1 MKMNKKSVIA
11 IAIVAAAVVAS
22 VVAVAVWKAQP
33 KGMTVAVS
41 TLPDSLNP
49 VLEQNTSGLNADE
62 LVFDGLT
69 NFEITEDSSSGR
81 GVLYADLALA
91 EYIEQDTSDKKTYT
105 VTLRDV
111 YWHDSTAEKPH
122 VVTADDVA
130 YSYQAYVLPEN
141 NSPKRD
147 YILSF
152 IENVQAVDEKTV
164 KVLFKNPIPEFRAY
178 PVLTFKIIPHF
189 YKGQEMSVNL
199 REGEN
204 ERNFATAPVGTGP
217 FKLANWE
224 IGKWLTFNANGLY
237 SSVKNVPQADSLVI
251 KRTIDP
257 IVRMNELR
265 KGSINM
271 ILETNPMDRASVAKI
286 DNVDINSYMP
296 YAFYDVEINTS
307 LFQSAEGR
315 QAMAMALD
323 KRNLIPGITDQ
334 RDGVVLNNGP
344 FPSNLFA
351 VSVPDYYKDDVPNL
365 LPYNLEKAKSL
376 AEKGGISGQNAILIY
391 PDSMGDFGKQMAEG
405 IVAQLS
411 KIGLNVEARRTGD
424 QVFNRM
430 VNKEKSFELAL
441 VYREGFD
448 NVYSS
453 MGAYYRSGSVE
464 NVTGIADKELDSLF
478 DEWEKTNVT
487 KDWIDLT
494 LKINKR
500 VSELS
505 PALYLCSLQKD
516 VYSRGLSNILIATDN
531 PFLSAEDWKFKDC
544 HLWD

>member
-152 IENVQAVDEKTV
+152 IEDVQAVDEKTV

-204 ERNFATAPVGTGP
+204 ERNFATSPVGTGP

-453 MGAYYRSGSVE
+453 MGAYYRSGSAE

-531 PFLSAEDWKFKDC
+531 PFLSAEDWKFKD
-544 HLWD
+544 

>member
-152 IENVQAVDEKTV
+152 IEDVQAVDEKTV

-204 ERNFATAPVGTGP
+204 ERNFATSPVGTGP

-315 QAMAMALD
+315 QAMALALD

-411 KIGLNVEARRTGD
+411 KIGLNVEVRRTGD

-453 MGAYYRSGSVE
+453 MGAYYRSGSAE

-531 PFLSAEDWKFKDC
+531 PFLSAEDWKFKD
-544 HLWD
+544 

>member
-152 IENVQAVDEKTV
+152 IEDVQAVDEKTV

-204 ERNFATAPVGTGP
+204 ERNFATSPVGTGP

-391 PDSMGDFGKQMAEG
+391 PDSMGEFGKQMAEG

-441 VYREGFD
+441 VYHEGFD

-453 MGAYYRSGSVE
+453 MGAYYRSGSAE

-531 PFLSAEDWKFKDC
+531 PFLSAEDWKFKD
-544 HLWD
+544 

>member
-122 VVTADDVA
+122 VVTADAVA

-204 ERNFATAPVGTGP
+204 ERNFATSPVGTGP

-391 PDSMGDFGKQMAEG
+391 PDSMGEFGKQMAEG

-453 MGAYYRSGSVE
+453 MGAYYRSGSAE

-531 PFLSAEDWKFKDC
+531 PFLSAEDWKFKD
-544 HLWD
+544 

>member
-1 MKMNKKSVIA
+1 MKMNKKSVVA

-152 IENVQAVDEKTV
+152 IEDVQAVDEKTV
-164 KVLFKNPIPEFRAY
+164 KILFKNPIPEFRAY

-204 ERNFATAPVGTGP
+204 ERNFATSPVGTGP
-217 FKLANWE
+217 FKLASWE
-224 IGKWLTFNANGLY
+224 IGKWLTFSANGLY

-351 VSVPDYYKDDVPNL
+351 VSVPDYYKDEVPNL

-453 MGAYYRSGSVE
+453 MGAYYRSGSAE

-505 PALYLCSLQKD
+505 PALYICSLQKD

-531 PFLSAEDWKFKDC
+531 PFLSAEDWKFKD
-544 HLWD
+544 

>member
-130 YSYQAYVLPEN
+130 YSYQAYVLSEN

-152 IENVQAVDEKTV
+152 IEDVQAVDEKTV

-204 ERNFATAPVGTGP
+204 ERNFATSPVGTGP
-217 FKLANWE
+217 FKLASWE

-453 MGAYYRSGSVE
+453 MGAYYRSGSAE

-531 PFLSAEDWKFKDC
+531 PFLSAEDWKFKD
-544 HLWD
+544 

>member
-1 MKMNKKSVIA
+1 MKMNKKSVVA

-152 IENVQAVDEKTV
+152 IEDVQAVDEKTV
-164 KVLFKNPIPEFRAY
+164 KILFKNPIPEFRAY

-204 ERNFATAPVGTGP
+204 ERNFATSPVGTGP
-217 FKLANWE
+217 FKLASWE
-224 IGKWLTFNANGLY
+224 IGKWLTFSANGLY

-351 VSVPDYYKDDVPNL
+351 VSVPDYYKDEVPNL

-453 MGAYYRSGSVE
+453 MGAYYRSGSAE

-531 PFLSAEDWKFKDC
+531 PFLSAEDWKFKD
-544 HLWD
+544 

>member
-1 MKMNKKSVIA
+1 MKMNKKSVVA

-152 IENVQAVDEKTV
+152 IEDVQAVDEKTV

-204 ERNFATAPVGTGP
+204 ERNFATSPVGTGP
-217 FKLANWE
+217 FKLASWE
-224 IGKWLTFNANGLY
+224 IGKWLTFSANGLY

-344 FPSNLFA
+344 FPSNLFE
-351 VSVPDYYKDDVPNL
+351 VSVPDYYKDEVPNL
-365 LPYNLEKAKSL
+365 LPYNLEKAKFL

-453 MGAYYRSGSVE
+453 MGAYYRSGSAE

-531 PFLSAEDWKFKDC
+531 PFLSAEDWKFKD
-544 HLWD
+544 

>member
-1 MKMNKKSVIA
+1 MKMSKKSVIA

-22 VVAVAVWKAQP
+22 VVAVAIWKAQP

-49 VLEQNTSGLNADE
+49 VLEQNISGLNADE

-69 NFEITEDSSSGR
+69 NFEVAEDSQR
-81 GVLYADLALA
+81 EAGVLVTEFALA
-91 EYIEQDTSDKKTYT
+91 ESIEQDSSDKKTYT

-111 YWHDSTAEKPH
+111 AWHDNSDENPH
-122 VVTADDVA
+122 YVTSDDVV
-130 YSYQAYVLPEN
+130 YSYQAYALPEN

-152 IENVQAVDEKTV
+152 IEDVQAVDEKTV
-164 KVLFKNPIPEFRAY
+164 KILFKNPIPEFRAY
-178 PVLTFKIIPHF
+178 PVLTFKIIPHK
-189 YKGQEMSVNL
+189 YNGEEMNVNL

-217 FKLANWE
+217 FKLASWE
-224 IGKWLTFNANGLY
+224 IGKWLTFQANGLY
-237 SSVKNVPQADSLVI
+237 GSVKNVPQADSLVI

-286 DNVDINSYMP
+286 DNVDISSYMP
-296 YAFYDVEINTS
+296 YAFYDVAINTKVFS
-307 LFQSAEGR
+307 NADGR
-315 QAMAMALD
+315 KAMAQALNKTD
-323 KRNLIPGITDQ
+323 LIPGITDK
-334 RDGVVLNNGP
+334 RDGVVINNGP
-344 FPSNLFA
+344 FPSNTFE
-351 VSVPDYYKDDVPNL
+351 VSVPDYYSGEVPNL
-365 LPYNLEKAKSL
+365 LPYDLDKAKSL
-376 AEKGGISGQNAILIY
+376 AEKGGVSGQNAILIY

-411 KIGLNVEARRTGD
+411 KIGLTVEARRTGD

-430 VNKEKSFELAL
+430 VNKEKSYELAL
-441 VYREGFD
+441 MYREGFD
-448 NVYSS
+448 NLYSS
-453 MGAYYRSGSVE
+453 MGAFYRSNSPE
-464 NVTGIADKELDSLF
+464 NVTGIADKKLDSLF
-478 DEWEKTNVT
+478 NDWEKTNETV
-487 KDWIDLT
+487 KWIDLT
-494 LKINKR
+494 LQINER

-531 PFLSAEDWKFKDC
+531 PFLSAEDWKFKE
-544 HLWD
+544 

>member
-1 MKMNKKSVIA
+1 MKMSKKSVIA

-22 VVAVAVWKAQP
+22 VVAVAIWKAQP

-69 NFEITEDSSSGR
+69 NFEVAEDSQR
-81 GVLYADLALA
+81 EAGVLVTEFALA
-91 EYIEQDTSDKKTYT
+91 ESIEQDSSDKKTYT

-111 YWHDSTAEKPH
+111 AWHDNSDENPH
-122 VVTADDVA
+122 YVTSDDVV
-130 YSYQAYVLPEN
+130 YSYQAYALPEN

-152 IENVQAVDEKTV
+152 IEDVQAVDEKTV
-164 KVLFKNPIPEFRAY
+164 KVVFKNPIPEFRAY
-178 PVLTFKIIPHF
+178 PVLTFKIIPHK
-189 YKGQEMSVNL
+189 YNGEEMNVNL

-217 FKLANWE
+217 FKLVSWE
-224 IGKWLTFNANGLY
+224 IGKWLTFQANGLY
-237 SSVKNVPQADSLVI
+237 GSVKNVPQADSLVI

-286 DNVDINSYMP
+286 DNVDISSYMP
-296 YAFYDVEINTS
+296 YAFYDVAINTKVFS
-307 LFQSAEGR
+307 NADGR
-315 QAMAMALD
+315 KAMAQALNKAD
-323 KRNLIPGITDQ
+323 LIPGITDK
-334 RDGVVLNNGP
+334 RDGVVINNGP
-344 FPSNLFA
+344 FPSNTFE
-351 VSVPDYYKDDVPNL
+351 VSVPDYYSGEVPNL
-365 LPYNLEKAKSL
+365 LPYDLDKAKSL
-376 AEKGGISGQNAILIY
+376 AEKGGVSGQNAILIY

-411 KIGLNVEARRTGD
+411 KIGLTVEARRTGD

-430 VNKEKSFELAL
+430 VNKEKSYELAL
-441 VYREGFD
+441 MYREGFD
-448 NVYSS
+448 NLYSS
-453 MGAYYRSGSVE
+453 MGAFYRSNSPE
-464 NVTGIADKELDSLF
+464 NVTGIADKKLDSLF
-478 DEWEKTNVT
+478 NDWEKTNETV
-487 KDWIDLT
+487 KWIDLT
-494 LKINKR
+494 LQINER

-531 PFLSAEDWKFKDC
+531 PFLSAEDWKFKE
-544 HLWD
+544 

>member
-204 ERNFATAPVGTGP
+204 ERNFATSPVGTGP
-217 FKLANWE
+217 FKLASWE

-453 MGAYYRSGSVE
+453 MGAYYRSGSAE

-531 PFLSAEDWKFKDC
+531 PFLSAEDWKFKD
-544 HLWD
+544 

>member
-22 VVAVAVWKAQP
+22 VVAVAVWKSQP

-152 IENVQAVDEKTV
+152 IEDVQAVDEKTV

-453 MGAYYRSGSVE
+453 MGAYYRSGSAE

-500 VSELS
+500 VSDLS

-531 PFLSAEDWKFKDC
+531 PFLSAEDWKFKD
-544 HLWD
+544 

>member
-1 MKMNKKSVIA
+1 MKMSKKSVIA

-22 VVAVAVWKAQP
+22 VVAVAIWKAQP

-69 NFEITEDSSSGR
+69 NFEVAEDSQR
-81 GVLYADLALA
+81 EAGVLVTEFALA
-91 EYIEQDTSDKKTYT
+91 ESIEQDSSDKKTYT

-111 YWHDSTAEKPH
+111 AWHDNSDENPH
-122 VVTADDVA
+122 YVTSDDVV
-130 YSYQAYVLPEN
+130 YSYQAYALPEN

-152 IENVQAVDEKTV
+152 IEDVQAVDEKTV
-164 KVLFKNPIPEFRAY
+164 KILFKNPIPEFRAY
-178 PVLTFKIIPHF
+178 PVLTFKIIPHK
-189 YKGQEMSVNL
+189 YNGEEMNVNL

-217 FKLANWE
+217 FKLASWE
-224 IGKWLTFNANGLY
+224 IGKWLTFQANGLY
-237 SSVKNVPQADSLVI
+237 GSVKNVPQADSLVI

-286 DNVDINSYMP
+286 DNVDISSYMP
-296 YAFYDVEINTS
+296 YAFYDVAINTKVFS
-307 LFQSAEGR
+307 NADGR
-315 QAMAMALD
+315 KAMAQALNKTD
-323 KRNLIPGITDQ
+323 LIPGITDK
-334 RDGVVLNNGP
+334 RDGVVINNGP
-344 FPSNLFA
+344 FPSNTFE
-351 VSVPDYYKDDVPNL
+351 VSVPDYYSGEVPNL
-365 LPYNLEKAKSL
+365 LPYDLDKAKSL
-376 AEKGGISGQNAILIY
+376 AEKGGVSGQNAILIY

-411 KIGLNVEARRTGD
+411 KIGLTVEARRTGD

-430 VNKEKSFELAL
+430 VNKEKSYELAL
-441 VYREGFD
+441 IYREGFD
-448 NVYSS
+448 NLYSS
-453 MGAYYRSGSVE
+453 MGAFYRSNSPE
-464 NVTGIADKELDSLF
+464 NVTGIADKKLDSLF
-478 DEWEKTNVT
+478 NDWEKTNETV
-487 KDWIDLT
+487 KWIDLT
-494 LKINKR
+494 LQINER

-531 PFLSAEDWKFKDC
+531 PFLSAEDWKFKD
-544 HLWD
+544 

>member
-1 MKMNKKSVIA
+1 MKMSKKSVIA

-22 VVAVAVWKAQP
+22 VVAVAIWKAQP

-49 VLEQNTSGLNADE
+49 VLEQNISGLNADE

-69 NFEITEDSSSGR
+69 NFEVAEDSQR
-81 GVLYADLALA
+81 EAGVLVTEFALA
-91 EYIEQDTSDKKTYT
+91 ESIEQDSSDKKTYT

-111 YWHDSTAEKPH
+111 AWHDNSDDNPH
-122 VVTADDVA
+122 YVTSDDVV
-130 YSYQAYVLPEN
+130 YSYQAYALPEN

-152 IENVQAVDEKTV
+152 IEDVQAVDEKTV
-164 KVLFKNPIPEFRAY
+164 KILFKNPIPEFRAY
-178 PVLTFKIIPHF
+178 PVLTFKIIPHK
-189 YKGQEMSVNL
+189 YNGEEMNVNL
-199 REGEN
+199 REDEN
-204 ERNFATAPVGTGP
+204 ERKFATAPVGTGP
-217 FKLANWE
+217 FKLASWE
-224 IGKWLTFNANGLY
+224 IGKWLTFQANGLY
-237 SSVKNVPQADSLVI
+237 GSVKNVPQADSLVI

-286 DNVDINSYMP
+286 DNVDISSYMP
-296 YAFYDVEINTS
+296 YAFYDVAINTKVFS
-307 LFQSAEGR
+307 NADGR
-315 QAMAMALD
+315 KAMAQALNKTD
-323 KRNLIPGITDQ
+323 LIPGITDK
-334 RDGVVLNNGP
+334 RDGVVINNGP
-344 FPSNLFA
+344 FPSNTFE
-351 VSVPDYYKDDVPNL
+351 VSVPDYYSGEVPNL
-365 LPYNLEKAKSL
+365 LPYDLDKAKSL
-376 AEKGGISGQNAILIY
+376 AEKGGVSGQNAILIY

-411 KIGLNVEARRTGD
+411 KIGLTVEARRTGD

-430 VNKEKSFELAL
+430 VNKEKSYELAL
-441 VYREGFD
+441 MYREGFD
-448 NVYSS
+448 NLYSS
-453 MGAYYRSGSVE
+453 MGAFYRSNSPE
-464 NVTGIADKELDSLF
+464 NVTGIADKKLDSLF
-478 DEWEKTNVT
+478 NEWEKTNETV
-487 KDWIDLT
+487 KWIDLT
-494 LKINKR
+494 LQINER

-531 PFLSAEDWKFKDC
+531 PFLSAEDWKFKE
-544 HLWD
+544 

>member
-1 MKMNKKSVIA
+1 MKMSKKSVIA

-22 VVAVAVWKAQP
+22 VVAVAIWKAQP

-69 NFEITEDSSSGR
+69 NFEVAEDSQR
-81 GVLYADLALA
+81 EAGVLVTEFALA
-91 EYIEQDTSDKKTYT
+91 ESIEQDSSDKKTYT

-111 YWHDSTAEKPH
+111 AWHDNSDENPH
-122 VVTADDVA
+122 YVTSDDVV
-130 YSYQAYVLPEN
+130 YSYQAYALPEN

-152 IENVQAVDEKTV
+152 IEDVQAVDEKTV
-164 KVLFKNPIPEFRAY
+164 KVVFKNPIPEFRAY
-178 PVLTFKIIPHF
+178 PVLTFKIIPHK
-189 YKGQEMSVNL
+189 YNGEEMNVNL

-217 FKLANWE
+217 FKLASWE
-224 IGKWLTFNANGLY
+224 IGKWLTFQANGLY
-237 SSVKNVPQADSLVI
+237 GSVKNVPQADSLVI

-286 DNVDINSYMP
+286 DNVDISSYMP
-296 YAFYDVEINTS
+296 YAFYDVAINTKVFS
-307 LFQSAEGR
+307 NADGR
-315 QAMAMALD
+315 KAMAQALNKAD
-323 KRNLIPGITDQ
+323 LIPGITDK
-334 RDGVVLNNGP
+334 RDGVVINNGP
-344 FPSNLFA
+344 FPSNTFE
-351 VSVPDYYKDDVPNL
+351 VSVPDYYSGEVPNL
-365 LPYNLEKAKSL
+365 LPYDLDKAKSL
-376 AEKGGISGQNAILIY
+376 AEKGGVSGQNAILIY

-411 KIGLNVEARRTGD
+411 KIGLTVEARRTGD

-430 VNKEKSFELAL
+430 VNKEKSYELAL
-441 VYREGFD
+441 MYREGFD
-448 NVYSS
+448 NLYSS
-453 MGAYYRSGSVE
+453 MGAFYRSNSPE
-464 NVTGIADKELDSLF
+464 NVTGIADKKLDSLF
-478 DEWEKTNVT
+478 NEWEKTNETV
-487 KDWIDLT
+487 KWIDLT
-494 LKINKR
+494 LQINER

-531 PFLSAEDWKFKDC
+531 PFLSAEDWKFKE
-544 HLWD
+544 

>member
-22 VVAVAVWKAQP
+22 VVAVAVWKSQP

-69 NFEITEDSSSGR
+69 NFEVTEDSASGR

-91 EYIEQDTSDKKTYT
+91 ESIEQDSSDKKTYT

-111 YWHDSTAEKPH
+111 YWHDSTAENPH
-122 VVTADDVA
+122 TVSADDVA

-141 NSPKRD
+141 SSPKRD

-152 IENVQAVDEKTV
+152 IEDVQAVDEKTV
-164 KVLFKNPIPEFRAY
+164 KVLFRNPIPEFRAY

-217 FKLANWE
+217 FKLASWE
-224 IGKWLTFNANGLY
+224 IGKWLTFAANGLY

-271 ILETNPMDRASVAKI
+271 ILETNPMDRATVAKI
-286 DNVDINSYMP
+286 DNVDISSYMP
-296 YAFYDVEINTS
+296 YAFYDVEINTN

-351 VSVPDYYKDDVPNL
+351 VSVPDYYKDEVPNL

-424 QVFNRM
+424 QVFSRM

-453 MGAYYRSGSVE
+453 MGSYYRSGSAE
-464 NVTGIADKELDSLF
+464 NVTGIADKTLDSLF
-478 DEWEKTNVT
+478 DDWEKTNVT

-531 PFLSAEDWKFKDC
+531 PFLSAEDWKFKD
-544 HLWD
+544 

>member
-1 MKMNKKSVIA
+1 MRMNKKSVIA

-69 NFEITEDSSSGR
+69 NFEITEDSSTGR

-152 IENVQAVDEKTV
+152 IEDVQAVDEKTV

-453 MGAYYRSGSVE
+453 MGAYYRSGSAE
-464 NVTGIADKELDSLF
+464 NVTGIADKKLDSLF

-531 PFLSAEDWKFKDC
+531 PFLSAEDWKFKD
-544 HLWD
+544 

>member
-69 NFEITEDSSSGR
+69 NFEITEDSSTGR

-152 IENVQAVDEKTV
+152 IEDVQAVDEKTV

-204 ERNFATAPVGTGP
+204 ERNFATSPVGTGP
-217 FKLANWE
+217 FKLASWE

-351 VSVPDYYKDDVPNL
+351 VSVPDYYKDEVPNL

-453 MGAYYRSGSVE
+453 MGAYYRSGSAE

-531 PFLSAEDWKFKDC
+531 PFLSAEDWKFKD
-544 HLWD
+544 